1 MKDARLDI
9 RVSLNAKEKIK
20 EIAKRKNLTV
30 SELLLLGITKI
41 IKEEELNILEK
52 EVEKEGE

>member
-9 RVSLNAKEKIK
+9 RVSLKAKEKIK

-52 EVEKEGE
+52 EEKKEG